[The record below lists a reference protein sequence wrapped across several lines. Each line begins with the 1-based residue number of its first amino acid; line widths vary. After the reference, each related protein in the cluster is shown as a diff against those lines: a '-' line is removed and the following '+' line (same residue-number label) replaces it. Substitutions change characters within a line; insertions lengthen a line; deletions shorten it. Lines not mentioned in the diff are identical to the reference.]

1 MTVGVFY
8 CPAVRQPPESLPDL
22 PHFLS
27 PPGATRFSVYGAM
40 RFRTAP
46 AIGEP
51 GWADGKGTDAT
62 HSRARE
68 TRRQNAPWAQPSL
81 GCVSKIETGGNMNE
95 GNKIS

>member
-1 MTVGVFY
+1 MCGGAGA
-8 CPAVRQPPESLPDL
+8 PPGPGMRGAVRTLAAHDPV
-22 PHFLS
+22 
-27 PPGATRFSVYGAM
+27 SVYGAM

-46 AIGEP
+46 TIGEP

-95 GNKIS
+95 WNKIS